1 MSLSSS
7 GLAGM
12 VFTPE
17 CVAPR
22 LPALCVVPASLS
34 WWGGGGVRQSIS
46 MGELVSSRQ
55 IAAVFRSV
63 PWHLR
68 VSISS
73 VRVDAVADRQLSSA
87 PAH

>member
-34 WWGGGGVRQSIS
+34 WWGGGGERQSIS

-55 IAAVFRSV
+55 IAAIFRSV
-63 PWHLR
+63 TWLG
-68 VSISS
+68 I
-73 VRVDAVADRQLSSA
+73 
-87 PAH
+87 